1 MYVYQIIISVFLLL
15 NCVFGVSKIVISIHL
30 HNSMAEKCSITQL
43 FSLNLGNE
51 TLDRIEAINLDDTT
65 IELQVTIYDRT
76 C

>member
-43 FSLNLGNE
+43 FSLNLGDKS
-51 TLDRIEAINLDDTT
+51 LDRIEAIDLDDAT
-65 IELQVTIYDRT
+65 IVL
-76 C
+76 

>member
-43 FSLNLGNE
+43 FRLNLGNKS
-51 TLDRIEAINLDDTT
+51 LDRIEAINLHNAT
-65 IELQVTIYDRT
+65 IVL
-76 C
+76 